1 MQVLVEGLELE
12 RGFLRPIFTFLHGVV
27 GNWKEEDGSKA
38 INDVNFWHKDAR
50 AMLAHLEEE
59 PAHRGFHYS
68 SVLPDHG
75 VVMVCHFDK
84 IYLAGKWWGLD
95 EETFLRD
102 KVKPNL
108 PIDSKVLL
116 QPQTI
121 LEYVVVL

>member
-1 MQVLVEGLELE
+1 MEGLELE

-50 AMLAHLEEE
+50 AMLALLEEE
-59 PAHRGFHYS
+59 PTRRGFHYS

-75 VVMVCHFDK
+75 GITTLTLYI

-95 EETFLRD
+95 EETFLRE

-108 PIDSKVLL
+108 PIHSKVVLC
-116 QPQTI
+116 PQKI
-121 LEYVVVL
+121 IESEVVR